1 MPKKTKKPKQ
11 RTKAELQ
18 KEKQPSKDKGNVQ
31 RNNMTIFTVFLF
43 DSAYQI
49 VTWVLIAAS
58 LGILLLFWS
67 KDNYRGVLWGVIW
80 LVCSIS
86 VMLGL
91 LADRYFFQRTGAN
104 SETRQHS
111 WNEHRPYVF
120 IKECGLKT
128 PLAIGEKIVV
138 QFRLENSGLSE
149 AVVKFWDNTYYFNN
163 KPFKTLFSTCPS
175 SPVAFILLPRP
186 LEMVSSGSTSR
197 SRKRN

>member
-1 MPKKTKKPKQ
+1 
-11 RTKAELQ
+11 
-18 KEKQPSKDKGNVQ
+18 
-31 RNNMTIFTVFLF
+31 
-43 DSAYQI
+43 
-49 VTWVLIAAS
+49 
-58 LGILLLFWS
+58 
-67 KDNYRGVLWGVIW
+67 
-80 LVCSIS
+80 
-86 VMLGL
+86 MLGL

-163 KPFKTLFSTCPS
+163 KPFKNAFQYMPFKSSSIYLAPKATGNGEFRFDFSITEEKLKAIQGGEARLYFFSRGEYKGEDGTVYPFAFCRMYDKDIGGNLIVCPDEIR
-175 SPVAFILLPRP
+175 VG
-186 LEMVSSGSTSR
+186 E
-197 SRKRN
+197 